1 MNFFFIM
8 DEKDWFK
15 YRGYPHISND
25 IPISKRK
32 VMERYAQTP
41 TLISKHSFLPL
52 ISKQIIQRRFKKISG
67 FDFRSRSHKVIKD
80 GLTKSSKKIRTI
92 MYSCHQDAH
101 IYAYYTKKVIE
112 PLYEELLKSNSSIN
126 ESVIAYRRLPTDDNK
141 GNKNNIYFAK
151 EVFDEIKKR
160 KNCVALLFD
169 IENFFPSLDHKI
181 LKLMWAKT
189 LGCKSLP
196 KDHYNLFK
204 SITKYSFINLKELK
218 TKNGRFDE
226 KELAEIRN
234 NGIHA
239 YFNSVKDFL
248 DSDLTIYKNPK
259 KSKGIPQGLPISALL
274 ANMYMFPFDKTI
286 VDDLTIKKNVFY
298 RRYSDDM
305 IFICERSQIDEVK
318 EFVENQIKLIK
329 LDISTDK
336 TEIVEFEEKIV
347 AGKLRLQSSRV
358 LESNTIDNFPLSY
371 LGFEFYGYQTLLKS
385 KNLSSFYREMK
396 ESVARKSKRVESI
409 KKRDLIDDLPIFK
422 RKIYRL
428 YSYKG
433 EKTRKLIY
441 LPKSKNNRLKNRDYR
456 GNFIRY
462 ALKSSDVLEAPEI
475 KHQIRNHWKIL
486 QKTIN
491 KYNFSNNSN
500 E

>member
-1 MNFFFIM
+1 MEVKN
-8 DEKDWFK
+8 WFK

-41 TLISKHSFLPL
+41 TLIFKHSFLPL

-101 IYAYYTKKVIE
+101 IYAYYTKKIIE
-112 PLYEELLKSNSSIN
+112 PKYEELLSKNCYIN
-126 ESVIAYRRLPTDDNK
+126 KSVIAYRRLPIDDNK

-151 EVFDEIKKR
+151 EVFEEIKQR

-181 LKLMWAKT
+181 LKLTWAKT

-226 KELAEIRN
+226 KELAEIKN
-234 NGIHA
+234 NGKHA

-274 ANMYMFPFDKTI
+274 ANMYMLPFDQII
-286 VDDLTIKKNVFY
+286 VDELTIKKNVFY

-305 IFICERSQIDEVK
+305 IFICNKNQIAEIK

-329 LDISTDK
+329 LDISIDK
-336 TEIVEFEEKIV
+336 TEIVEFDEKIV
-347 AGKLRLQSSRV
+347 SGKLRLQSSSV
-358 LESNTIDNFPLSY
+358 LKNRIIENYPLSY
-371 LGFEFYGYQTLLKS
+371 LGFEFYGYQTLIKS
-385 KNLSSFYREMK
+385 KNLSSFYRDMK
-396 ESVARKSKRVESI
+396 ESIARKSKRVESI
-409 KKRDLIDDLPIFK
+409 KKRDLIDELPLFK
-422 RKIYRL
+422 RKLYRL

-433 EKTRKLIY
+433 VKTRKLIY
-441 LPKSKNNRLKNRDYR
+441 LPKSSSNKIKIKDYR

-462 ALKSSDVLEAPEI
+462 ALKASEVLDAPEI

-486 QKTIN
+486 QNTID
-491 KYNFSNNSN
+491 KYDFSNKLKK
-500 E
+500 